1 MKEVKLTIEG
11 MSCGHCV
18 RAVNEA
24 LAKVPGVTVDEVAIG
39 TARVRLD
46 ESRATTDDVER
57 AVSAAGYEAS
67 ARSTGEQPN

>member
-1 MKEVKLTIEG
+1 MKEVKLNIEG

-24 LAKVPGVTVDEVAIG
+24 LANVPGVTVEEVAIG
-39 TARVRLD
+39 SARVRVD
-46 ESRATTDDVER
+46 ESQATTDDVER

-67 ARSTGEQPN
+67 VRTSGEQPN